1 MWLETHEGRG
11 TLTVFV
17 VSSGERVSRFVA
29 DTTNEGGLQ
38 TSVEWVDQTGGGVP
52 LPGVDRGDVQLPG
65 HGQDPATTGATPES

>member
-1 MWLETHEGRG
+1 MRLETHEGRG

-17 VSSGERVSRFVA
+17 VSSGTRVARFIA
-29 DTTNEGGLQ
+29 DPGCECGLQ

-65 HGQDPATTGATPES
+65 HGQDPATTGTHSES

>member
-52 LPGVDRGDVQLPG
+52 LPGVDRGNVRLPRV
-65 HGQDPATTGATPES
+65 GQHQETAGSPPES